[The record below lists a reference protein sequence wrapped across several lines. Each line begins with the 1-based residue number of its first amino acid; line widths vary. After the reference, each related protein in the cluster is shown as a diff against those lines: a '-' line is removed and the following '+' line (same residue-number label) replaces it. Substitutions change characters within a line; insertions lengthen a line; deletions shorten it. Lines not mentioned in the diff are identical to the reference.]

1 MIYGYARV
9 SSEGQA
15 RDGNSLASQRAE
27 LSQAGAEVVF
37 EDVFTGTRL
46 DRPMLT
52 ELLSV
57 LAPGD
62 TVLVT
67 KLDRIERSAR
77 QGLELFDRLAGRG
90 VTVRVMNMGVFDDS
104 PAGRLMRT
112 MLLAFAE
119 FERDMIVQRTAEG
132 KAAARARDPG
142 YKEGRKRVEVDTGVM
157 AKLVAEGRITV
168 AEACRELGISRSTWY
183 NRVREA
189 RKEMEA

>member
-15 RDGNSLASQRAE
+15 RDGNSLASQREE
-27 LSQAGAEVVF
+27 LTQAGADVVF

-46 DRPMLT
+46 DRPRLM
-52 ELLSV
+52 ELLDV
-57 LAPGD
+57 LKPGD

-67 KLDRIERSAR
+67 KLDRVARSAR
-77 QGLELFDRLAGRG
+77 QGLELFDRLAACG

-132 KAAARARDPG
+132 KAAARARDPE
-142 YKEGRKRVEVDTGVM
+142 YKEGRKKLEVDVRS
-157 AKLVAEGRITV
+157 AADRVAEGMMTV

-183 NRVREA
+183 NRV
-189 RKEMEA
+189 KEMRA